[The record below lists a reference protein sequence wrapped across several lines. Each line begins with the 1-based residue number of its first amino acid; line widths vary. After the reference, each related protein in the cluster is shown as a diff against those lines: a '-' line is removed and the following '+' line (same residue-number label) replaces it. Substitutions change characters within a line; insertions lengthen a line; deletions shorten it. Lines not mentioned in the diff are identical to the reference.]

1 MSTSYLSDQ
10 DQIQLIKKWC
20 RDNGLFTLAMILA
33 VLLLSYGW
41 RYWQESRERNS
52 DTASIIYEQ
61 LLSDVANQQQAN
73 FLNAATK
80 LTTDYSYTPYASLA
94 ALIWAQTAVKDNN
107 LNTAINQLQWVI
119 DHSRSHELKQIAR
132 IRLARVLLAQGKY
145 QAALA
150 SLSTVEVTNY
160 SSLMNEVKGDIYLA
174 QGKRLEASAAYQN
187 ALKTLPNSEPNRI
200 FLQMKYDQLHKSE

>member
-10 DQIQLIKKWC
+10 DQIQIIKKWV
-20 RDNGLFTLAMILA
+20 RENGLFTITVILA
-33 VLLLSYGW
+33 VLILSYGW
-41 RYWQESRERNS
+41 RYWQESRERNA

-80 LTTDYSYTPYASLA
+80 LTTEYSYTPYASLA
-94 ALIWAQTAVKDNN
+94 ALIWAQTAVKENN
-107 LNTAINQLQWVI
+107 LNMAIKQLQWVI

-132 IRLARVLLAQGKY
+132 IRLARVLLAQEKY

-150 SLSTVEVTNY
+150 SLGTAEVANY
-160 SSLMNEVKGDIYLA
+160 SSLMNEVRGDIYLA
-174 QGKRLEASAAYQN
+174 QGKRLEANAAYQN
-187 ALKTLPNSEPNRI
+187 ALRALPSSEPNRV
-200 FLQMKYDQLHKSE
+200 FLQMKHDQLQK